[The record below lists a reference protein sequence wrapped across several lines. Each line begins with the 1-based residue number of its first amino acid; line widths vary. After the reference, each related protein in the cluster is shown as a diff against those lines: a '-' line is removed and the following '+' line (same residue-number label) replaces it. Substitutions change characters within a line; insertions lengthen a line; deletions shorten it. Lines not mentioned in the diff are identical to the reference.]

1 MTLLIVVAITLAL
14 ANFIVASQSSVRRV
28 GLKRF
33 WLVFVCCRRQLAQDG
48 DLLRLSID
56 TRDWSLQQRHL
67 VPGPVSTDFSVINPA
82 FNTRPY
88 TYIFTVYGIY
98 TDTPQSLVKA
108 SRRRNLVFFLITRSV
123 FKIGFYSAGRS
134 HCRCTKVS
142 YRMSPLPV
150 YFYIVL
156 SIHFPSYFRPSKCKH
171 SK

>member
-1 MTLLIVVAITLAL
+1 M
-14 ANFIVASQSSVRRV
+14 
-28 GLKRF
+28 
-33 WLVFVCCRRQLAQDG
+33 FVCCRRQLAQDG

-108 SRRRNLVFFLITRSV
+108 SRRRSLFLTTRSL
-123 FKIGFYSAGRS
+123 FKMKFCQGQKGKIF
-134 HCRCTKVS
+134 
-142 YRMSPLPV
+142 
-150 YFYIVL
+150 
-156 SIHFPSYFRPSKCKH
+156 
-171 SK
+171 

>member
-1 MTLLIVVAITLAL
+1 M
-14 ANFIVASQSSVRRV
+14 
-28 GLKRF
+28 
-33 WLVFVCCRRQLAQDG
+33 CCRRQLAQDG

-56 TRDWSLQQRHL
+56 TRDWSLQRRHL
-67 VPGPVSTDFSVINPA
+67 VPSPASTDFSVINPA

-98 TDTPQSLVKA
+98 TDTPQSLVKV

-150 YFYIVL
+150 YFYIRTAESATFTRTRYQSQFSEHDNVAVIR
-156 SIHFPSYFRPSKCKH
+156 STW
-171 SK
+171 